1 MNKYKSLAMALAMAF
16 AFSACA
22 NTATVEKEETK
33 EEVKQE
39 EVKEE
44 TKEETSEEEKETENT
59 TDLASLTGEYEG
71 TAKGYGG
78 DINVKVTLEN
88 GEITAIDVEENET
101 GAVGTQGL
109 ERIKDQVIAQNT
121 TDLDNISGATISS
134 AALLSAVND
143 AIEKAGANP
152 EDLVAKED
160 SEERETEIT
169 TDTVIVGAG
178 GAGLTSA
185 IQLAQD
191 GKNVTVIEKAGIT
204 GGNSS
209 LASAGMNAAETKL
222 QKEEGVND
230 TVELFVE
237 DTMKGGHEINNR
249 ELVEKLAS
257 ESASAV
263 DWLEELGAP
272 LKQLKFSGGQTEM
285 RTHAPLNDEGKSM
298 PVGNYLVTKL
308 TAKAKELGVNIVYDA
323 KVEKV
328 LMEDGKATG
337 VEAIYKDGEKLTVKA
352 GAVIVA
358 TGGFGSNEELIVKY
372 NPELKGYVSTNAKSI
387 EGDAISFLEEIGANF
402 IDMDQIQIHPTVVQK
417 DGSLIS
423 EGLRGEGAILVN
435 QDGKRFVDEL
445 QTRDF
450 VSKEILSQKDPSA
463 FLIVDQA
470 MLDQS
475 ATIAKYYDKGLLTK
489 CDDYKAL
496 AELIG
501 TDEENIK
508 QTLENWIETV
518 KNNEDKE
525 FGRKGMD
532 ETKSDLSKAPY
543 YAVQIS
549 PGIHHTMG
557 GVEINTKSEVL
568 DKDGNVIPGLYAAGE
583 VTGGI
588 HGGNR
593 LGGNAIADI
602 VVFGRN
608 AAKNAEEYIGK

>member
-1 MNKYKSLAMALAMAF
+1 MNKYKSLAMALAMAM
-16 AFSACA
+16 AFSACG
-22 NTATVEKEETK
+22 NTATDTKEETK

-39 EVKEE
+39 EVKDE
-44 TKEETSEEEKETENT
+44 TSKEENEST
-59 TDLASLTGEYEG
+59 TDLATLTGDYEG

-78 DINVKVTLEN
+78 DINVKVSLEN
-88 GEITAIDVEENET
+88 GEIKAIDVDQKET
-101 GAVGTQGL
+101 EAVGGAGL
-109 ERIKDQVIAQNT
+109 ARIKDRVIAQNT

-134 AALLSAVND
+134 AAFLSAVND

-152 EDLVAKED
+152 ADLVAKED
-160 SEERETEIT
+160 KEGKETEIT

-178 GAGLTSA
+178 GAGLSAA
-185 IQLAQD
+185 IQMAQD
-191 GKNVTVIEKAGIT
+191 GRNVTVIEKAGIT

-230 TVELFVE
+230 TVDLFVE
-237 DTMKGGHEINNR
+237 DTMKGGHELNNR
-249 ELVEKLAS
+249 DLVEFLAKN
-257 ESASAV
+257 SADAV

-272 LKQLKFSGGQTEM
+272 LKQLKFAGGQSEM
-285 RTHAPLNDEGKSM
+285 RTHAPINDEGKSI
-298 PVGNYLVTKL
+298 PVGNYLVSKL
-308 TAKAKELGVNIVYDA
+308 TAKAKELGVSIVYDA
-323 KVEKV
+323 RVEKV
-328 LMEDGKATG
+328 LMEDGRAVG
-337 VEAIYKDGEKLTVKA
+337 VEATYKDGEKLTVNA

-358 TGGFGSNEELIVKY
+358 TGGFGSNQEMVEKY

-387 EGDAISFLEEIGANF
+387 EGDAISFLEEINANF

-463 FLIVDQA
+463 WLIVDQS
-470 MLDQS
+470 MFDQS
-475 ATIAKYYDKGLLTK
+475 ATIAKYFDKGLLTK

-496 AELIG
+496 ADLIG
-501 TDEENIK
+501 TDEETIK
-508 QTLENWIETV
+508 ETIEGWIEIV

-532 ETKSDLSKAPY
+532 ETRSDLSKAPY

-557 GVEINTKSEVL
+557 GVEVNTKSEVI
-568 DKDGNVIPGLYAAGE
+568 DKEGNTIPGLYAAGE

-588 HGGNR
+588 HGANR

-608 AAKNAEEYIGK
+608 AAKNAEEYITK

>member
-1 MNKYKSLAMALAMAF
+1 MNKYKSLAMALAMGL
-16 AFSACA
+16 AFSACG

-44 TKEETSEEEKETENT
+44 SIEETSEEGKEST
-59 TDLASLTGEYEG
+59 TDLGSLSGEYQG
-71 TAKGYGG
+71 SAKGYAG
-78 DINVKVTLEN
+78 DINVKVTMEN
-88 GEITAIDVEENET
+88 GEITAIDVEENESS
-101 GAVGTQGL
+101 AVGGAGI

-134 AALLSAVND
+134 AAFLSAVNN
-143 AIEKAGANP
+143 ALEEAGANP
-152 EDLVAKED
+152 EDLVAKE
-160 SEERETEIT
+160 SKEGRETEIT

-178 GAGLTSA
+178 GAGLSAA
-185 IQLAQD
+185 IQMAQD
-191 GKNVTVIEKAGIT
+191 GRNVTVIEKAGIT

-209 LASAGMNAAETKL
+209 LASAGMNAAESKL
-222 QKEEGVND
+222 QKEEGVPD

-237 DTMKGGHEINNR
+237 DTMKGGHELNKK
-249 ELVEKLAS
+249 ELVEVLAQN
-257 ESASAV
+257 SAEAV

-272 LKQLKFSGGQTEM
+272 LKQLKFAGGQTEM
-285 RTHAPLNDEGKSM
+285 RTHAPINDEGKSI
-298 PVGNYLVTKL
+298 PVGNYLVEKL
-308 TAKAKELGVNIVYDA
+308 TSKAKELGVSIVYDA
-323 KVEKV
+323 RVEKV
-328 LMEDGKATG
+328 LMEDGKAVG
-337 VEAIYKDGEKLTVKA
+337 VEASYKDGEKLTVNA
-352 GAVIVA
+352 GAVIVS
-358 TGGFGSNEELIVKY
+358 TGGFGSNQDMVVKY
-372 NPELKGYVSTNAKSI
+372 NKDLEGYVSTNAKSI
-387 EGDAISFLEEIGANF
+387 EGDAVGFLEEVGANF

-435 QDGKRFVDEL
+435 QDGKRFVNEL
-445 QTRDF
+445 ETRDF

-463 FLIVDQA
+463 WLIVDQA
-470 MLDQS
+470 MFGQS
-475 ATIAKYYDKGLLTK
+475 ATIAKYFDKGLLTK

-508 QTLENWIETV
+508 ETIENWIETV

-532 ETKSDLSKAPY
+532 ETRSDLSVAPY

-557 GVEINTKSEVL
+557 GVEVNTNSEVL
-568 DKDGNVIPGLYAAGE
+568 DKDGNPIPGLYAAGE

-588 HGGNR
+588 HGANR
-593 LGGNAIADI
+593 LGGNAVTDI

-608 AAKNAEEYIGK
+608 AAKHAEEYLTK

>member
-1 MNKYKSLAMALAMAF
+1 MNKYKTLAMTLAMIL

-22 NTATVEKEETK
+22 NTATVEKEEIK
-33 EEVKQE
+33 EEVKQ

-44 TKEETSEEEKETENT
+44 TKEETSDQEKEST
-59 TDLASLTGEYEG
+59 TDLGSLSGEYQG
-71 TAKGYGG
+71 SAKGYAG
-78 DINVKVTLEN
+78 DINVKVTMEN
-88 GEITAIDVEENET
+88 GEITAIDVEENESS
-101 GAVGTQGL
+101 AVGGAGI

-134 AALLSAVND
+134 AAFLSAVNN
-143 AIEKAGANP
+143 ALEEAGANP
-152 EDLVAKED
+152 EDLLAKE
-160 SEERETEIT
+160 SKEGRESEIT

-178 GAGLTSA
+178 GAGLSAA
-185 IQLAQD
+185 IQMAQD
-191 GKNVTVIEKAGIT
+191 GRNVTVIEKAGIT

-209 LASAGMNAAETKL
+209 LASAGMNAAESKL

-230 TVELFVE
+230 TVDLFVE
-237 DTMKGGHEINNR
+237 DTMKGGHDLNKK
-249 ELVEKLAS
+249 ELVEVLAQN
-257 ESASAV
+257 SAEAV

-272 LKQLKFSGGQTEM
+272 LKQLKFAGGQTEM
-285 RTHAPLNDEGKSM
+285 RTHAPINDEGKSI
-298 PVGNYLVTKL
+298 PVGNYLVEKL
-308 TAKAKELGVNIVYDA
+308 TAKAKELGVSIVYDA
-323 KVEKV
+323 RVEKV
-328 LMEDGKATG
+328 LMEEGRAVG
-337 VEAIYKDGEKLTVKA
+337 VEASYKDGEKLTVNA
-352 GAVIVA
+352 GAVIVSS
-358 TGGFGSNEELIVKY
+358 GGFGSNQDMVVKY
-372 NPELKGYVSTNAKSI
+372 NKDLEGYVSTNAKSI
-387 EGDAISFLEEIGANF
+387 EGDAVGFLEEVGANF

-445 QTRDF
+445 ETRDF

-463 FLIVDQA
+463 WLIVDQS
-470 MLDQS
+470 MFDQS
-475 ATIAKYYDKGLLTK
+475 ATIAKYFDKGLLTK
-489 CDDYKAL
+489 CDDYKTL

-501 TDEENIK
+501 TDEETIK
-508 QTLENWIETV
+508 ETIENWIEIV

-532 ETKSDLSKAPY
+532 ETRSDLSVAPY

-557 GVEINTKSEVL
+557 GVEVNTNSEVL
-568 DKDGNVIPGLYAAGE
+568 DKDGNPIPGLYAAGE

-588 HGGNR
+588 HGANR
-593 LGGNAIADI
+593 LGGNAVTDI

-608 AAKNAEEYIGK
+608 AAKHAEEYLTK

>member
-1 MNKYKSLAMALAMAF
+1 MNKYKSLAMALAMGL
-16 AFSACA
+16 AFSACG

-44 TKEETSEEEKETENT
+44 SIEETSEEGKEST
-59 TDLASLTGEYEG
+59 TDLGSLSGEYQG
-71 TAKGYGG
+71 SAKGYAG
-78 DINVKVTLEN
+78 DINVKVTMEN
-88 GEITAIDVEENET
+88 GEITAIDVEENESS
-101 GAVGTQGL
+101 AVGGAGI

-134 AALLSAVND
+134 AAFLSAVNN
-143 AIEKAGANP
+143 ALEEAGANP
-152 EDLVAKED
+152 EDLVAKE
-160 SEERETEIT
+160 SKEGRETEIT

-178 GAGLTSA
+178 GAGLSAA
-185 IQLAQD
+185 IQMAQD
-191 GKNVTVIEKAGIT
+191 GRNVTVIEKAGIT

-209 LASAGMNAAETKL
+209 LASAGMNAAESKL

-230 TVELFVE
+230 TVDLFVE
-237 DTMKGGHEINNR
+237 DTMKGGHDLNKK
-249 ELVEKLAS
+249 ELVEVLAQN
-257 ESASAV
+257 SAEAV

-272 LKQLKFSGGQTEM
+272 LKQLKFAGGQTEM
-285 RTHAPLNDEGKSM
+285 RTHAPINDEGKSI
-298 PVGNYLVTKL
+298 PVGNYLVEKL
-308 TAKAKELGVNIVYDA
+308 TAKAKELGVSIVYDA
-323 KVEKV
+323 RVEKV
-328 LMEDGKATG
+328 LMEDGKAVG
-337 VEAIYKDGEKLTVKA
+337 VEASYKDGEKLTVNA
-352 GAVIVA
+352 GAVIVS
-358 TGGFGSNEELIVKY
+358 TGGFGSNQDMVVKY
-372 NPELKGYVSTNAKSI
+372 NKDLEGYVSTNAKSI
-387 EGDAISFLEEIGANF
+387 EGDAVGFLEEVGANF

-463 FLIVDQA
+463 WLIVDQS
-470 MLDQS
+470 MFDQS
-475 ATIAKYYDKGLLTK
+475 ATIAKYFDKGLLTK

-501 TDEENIK
+501 TDEETIK
-508 QTLENWIETV
+508 ETIENWIETV

-532 ETKSDLSKAPY
+532 ETRSDMSVAPY

-557 GVEINTKSEVL
+557 GVEVNTNSEVL
-568 DKDGNVIPGLYAAGE
+568 DKDGNPIPGLYAAGE

-588 HGGNR
+588 HGANR
-593 LGGNAIADI
+593 LGGNAVTDI

-608 AAKNAEEYIGK
+608 AAKHAEEYLTK

>member
-1 MNKYKSLAMALAMAF
+1 MNKYKSLAMALAMGL
-16 AFSACA
+16 AFSACG

-39 EVKEE
+39 E
-44 TKEETSEEEKETENT
+44 TYEEEKEST
-59 TDLASLTGEYEG
+59 TDLGSLSGEYQG
-71 TAKGYGG
+71 SAKGYGG
-78 DINVKVTLEN
+78 DINVKVTMEN
-88 GEITAIDVEENET
+88 GEIKTIDVEENESS
-101 GAVGTQGL
+101 AVGGAGI

-134 AALLSAVND
+134 AAFLSAVNN
-143 AIEKAGANP
+143 ALEEAGANP
-152 EDLVAKED
+152 EDLVAKE
-160 SEERETEIT
+160 SKEGRETEIT

-178 GAGLTSA
+178 GAGLSAA
-185 IQLAQD
+185 IQMAQD
-191 GKNVTVIEKAGIT
+191 GRNVTVIEKAGIT

-209 LASAGMNAAETKL
+209 LASAGMNAAESKL
-222 QKEEGVND
+222 QKEEGVPD

-237 DTMKGGHEINNR
+237 DTMKGGHELNKR
-249 ELVEKLAS
+249 ELVEVLAQN
-257 ESASAV
+257 SADAI

-272 LKQLKFSGGQTEM
+272 LKQLKFAGGQTEM
-285 RTHAPLNDEGKSM
+285 RTHAPINDEGKSI
-298 PVGNYLVTKL
+298 PVGNYLVEKL
-308 TAKAKELGVNIVYDA
+308 TAKAKELGVSIVYDA
-323 KVEKV
+323 RVEKV
-328 LMEDGKATG
+328 LMEEGRAVG
-337 VEAIYKDGEKLTVKA
+337 VEASYKDGEKLTVNA
-352 GAVIVA
+352 GAVIVSS
-358 TGGFGSNEELIVKY
+358 GGFGSNQDMVVKY
-372 NPELKGYVSTNAKSI
+372 NKDLEGYVSTNAKSI
-387 EGDAISFLEEIGANF
+387 EGDAVGFLEEVGANF

-445 QTRDF
+445 ETRDF

-463 FLIVDQA
+463 WLIVDQS
-470 MLDQS
+470 MFDQS
-475 ATIAKYYDKGLLTK
+475 ATIAKYFDKGLLTK

-501 TDEENIK
+501 TDEETIK
-508 QTLENWIETV
+508 ETIENWIEIV

-532 ETKSDLSKAPY
+532 ETRSDLSVAPY

-557 GVEINTKSEVL
+557 GVEVNTNSEVL
-568 DKDGNVIPGLYAAGE
+568 DKEGNVIPGLYAAGE

-588 HGGNR
+588 HGANR
-593 LGGNAIADI
+593 LGGNAVTDI

-608 AAKNAEEYIGK
+608 AAKHAEEYLTK

>member
-1 MNKYKSLAMALAMAF
+1 MNKYKSLAMALAMAM
-16 AFSACA
+16 AFSACG
-22 NTATVEKEETK
+22 NTATDTKEETK

-39 EVKEE
+39 EVKDE
-44 TKEETSEEEKETENT
+44 TSKEENEST
-59 TDLASLTGEYEG
+59 TDLATLTGDYEG

-78 DINVKVTLEN
+78 DINVKVSLEN
-88 GEITAIDVEENET
+88 GEIKAIDVDQKET
-101 GAVGTQGL
+101 EAVGGAGL
-109 ERIKDQVIAQNT
+109 ARIKDMVIAQNT
-121 TDLDNISGATISS
+121 TDLDYISGATISS
-134 AALLSAVND
+134 AAFLSAVND

-152 EDLVAKED
+152 ADLVAKED
-160 SEERETEIT
+160 KEGKETEIT

-178 GAGLTSA
+178 GAGLSAA
-185 IQLAQD
+185 IQMAQD
-191 GKNVTVIEKAGIT
+191 GRNVTVIEKAGIT

-230 TVELFVE
+230 TVDLFVE
-237 DTMKGGHEINNR
+237 DTMKGGHELNNR
-249 ELVEKLAS
+249 DLVEFLAKN
-257 ESASAV
+257 SADAV

-272 LKQLKFSGGQTEM
+272 LKQLKFAGGQSEM
-285 RTHAPLNDEGKSM
+285 RTHAPINDEGKSI
-298 PVGNYLVTKL
+298 PVGNYLVSKL
-308 TAKAKELGVNIVYDA
+308 TAKAKELGVSIVYDA
-323 KVEKV
+323 RVEKV
-328 LMEDGKATG
+328 LMEDGRAVG
-337 VEAIYKDGEKLTVKA
+337 VEATYKDGEKLTVNA

-358 TGGFGSNEELIVKY
+358 TGGFGSNQEMVEKY
-372 NPELKGYVSTNAKSI
+372 NPDLKGYVSTNAKSI
-387 EGDAISFLEEIGANF
+387 EGDAISFLEEINANF

-463 FLIVDQA
+463 WLIVDQS
-470 MLDQS
+470 MFDQS
-475 ATIAKYYDKGLLTK
+475 ATIAKYFDKGLLTK

-496 AELIG
+496 ADLIG
-501 TDEENIK
+501 TDEETIK
-508 QTLENWIETV
+508 ETIEGWIEIV

-532 ETKSDLSKAPY
+532 ETRSDLSKAPY

-557 GVEINTKSEVL
+557 GVEVNTKSEVI
-568 DKDGNVIPGLYAAGE
+568 DKEGNAIPGLYAAGE

-588 HGGNR
+588 HGANR

-608 AAKNAEEYIGK
+608 AAKNAEEYITK

>member
-1 MNKYKSLAMALAMAF
+1 MNKYKSLAMALAMTMAL
-16 AFSACA
+16 SACA

-33 EEVKQE
+33 EEVK
-39 EVKEE
+39 EE
-44 TKEETSEEEKETENT
+44 TKEETSDQGEEST
-59 TDLASLTGEYEG
+59 TDLGSLSGDYEG

-78 DINVKVTLEN
+78 DINVKVTMEN

-101 GAVGTQGL
+101 GAVGGQGL
-109 ERIKDQVIAQNT
+109 ERIKDKVIAQNT

-134 AALLSAVND
+134 AAFLSAVND

-152 EDLVAKED
+152 ADLAAKED
-160 SEERETEIT
+160 KEGKETEIT

-178 GAGLTSA
+178 GAGLSAA
-185 IQLAQD
+185 IQMAQD
-191 GKNVTVIEKAGIT
+191 GRNVTVIEKAGIT

-230 TVELFVE
+230 TVELFIE

-249 ELVEKLAS
+249 DLVEFLAKN
-257 ESASAV
+257 SADAV

-272 LKQLKFSGGQTEM
+272 LKQLKFAGGQSEM
-285 RTHAPLNDEGKSM
+285 RTHAPINDEGKSI
-298 PVGNYLVTKL
+298 PVGNYLVSKL
-308 TAKAKELGVNIVYDA
+308 TAKAKELGVSIVYDA
-323 KVEKV
+323 RVEKV
-328 LMEDGKATG
+328 LMEDGRAVG
-337 VEAIYKDGEKLTVKA
+337 VEATYKDGEKLTVNA

-358 TGGFGSNEELIVKY
+358 TGGFGSNEELIEKY

-463 FLIVDQA
+463 WLIVDQS
-470 MLDQS
+470 MFDQS
-475 ATIAKYYDKGLLTK
+475 ATIAKYFDKGLLTK

-532 ETKSDLSKAPY
+532 ETRSDLSKAPY

-557 GVEINTKSEVL
+557 GVEVNTKSEVI
-568 DKDGNVIPGLYAAGE
+568 DKEGNTIPGLYAAGE

-588 HGGNR
+588 HGANR

-608 AAKNAEEYIGK
+608 AAKNAEEYITK

>member
-1 MNKYKSLAMALAMAF
+1 MNKYKTLAMALAMAMT
-16 AFSACA
+16 FSACG
-22 NTATVEKEETK
+22 NTATDTKEETK

-39 EVKEE
+39 EVKDE
-44 TKEETSEEEKETENT
+44 TSKEENEST
-59 TDLASLTGEYEG
+59 TDLATLTGDYEG

-78 DINVKVTLEN
+78 DINVKVSLEN
-88 GEITAIDVEENET
+88 GVIKAIDV
-101 GAVGTQGL
+101 
-109 ERIKDQVIAQNT
+109 DQ
-121 TDLDNISGATISS
+121 
-134 AALLSAVND
+134 
-143 AIEKAGANP
+143 K
-152 EDLVAKED
+152 
-160 SEERETEIT
+160 ETEA
-169 TDTVIVGAG
+169 VG
-178 GAGLTSA
+178 GAGLSAA
-185 IQLAQD
+185 IQMAQD
-191 GKNVTVIEKAGIT
+191 GRNVTVIEKAGIT

-230 TVELFVE
+230 TVDLFVE
-237 DTMKGGHEINNR
+237 DTMKGGHELNNR
-249 ELVEKLAS
+249 DLVEFLAKN
-257 ESASAV
+257 SADAV

-272 LKQLKFSGGQTEM
+272 LKQLKFAGGQSEM
-285 RTHAPLNDEGKSM
+285 RTHAPINDEGKSI
-298 PVGNYLVTKL
+298 PVGNYLVSKL
-308 TAKAKELGVNIVYDA
+308 TAKAKELGVSIVYDA
-323 KVEKV
+323 RVEKV
-328 LMEDGKATG
+328 LMEDGRAVG
-337 VEAIYKDGEKLTVKA
+337 VEATYKDGEKLTVNA

-358 TGGFGSNEELIVKY
+358 TGGFGSNQELVEKY
-372 NPELKGYVSTNAKSI
+372 NPELKGYVSTNANSI
-387 EGDAISFLEEIGANF
+387 EGDAISFLEEINANF

-463 FLIVDQA
+463 WLIVDQS
-470 MLDQS
+470 MFDQS
-475 ATIAKYYDKGLLTK
+475 ATIAKYFDKGLLTK

-496 AELIG
+496 ADLIG
-501 TDEENIK
+501 TDEETIK
-508 QTLENWIETV
+508 ETIEAWIEIV

-532 ETKSDLSKAPY
+532 ETRSDLSKAPY

-557 GVEINTKSEVL
+557 GVEVNTKSEVI
-568 DKDGNVIPGLYAAGE
+568 DKEGNAIPGLYAAGE

-588 HGGNR
+588 HGANR

-608 AAKNAEEYIGK
+608 AAKNAEEYITK

>member
-1 MNKYKSLAMALAMAF
+1 MNKYKSLAMALAMAM
-16 AFSACA
+16 ALSACG
-22 NTATVEKEETK
+22 NSATVEKEETK

-39 EVKEE
+39 E
-44 TKEETSEEEKETENT
+44 TTEEEKETENT
-59 TDLASLTGEYEG
+59 TDLSTLSGEFEG
-71 TAKGYGG
+71 SAKGYGG
-78 DINVKVTLEN
+78 DINVKVTMEN
-88 GEITAIDVEENET
+88 GQIKAIDVDEKET
-101 GAVGTQGL
+101 GAVGGAGI
-109 ERIKDQVIAQNT
+109 ERIKEEVIAKNT
-121 TDLDNISGATISS
+121 TDLDNVSGATISS
-134 AALLSAVND
+134 AAFLSAVNN
-143 AIEKAGANP
+143 AIKEVGANP
-152 EDLVAKED
+152 EDLVAKE
-160 SEERETEIT
+160 SKEGRETEIT

-178 GAGLTSA
+178 GAGLSAA
-185 IQLAQD
+185 IQMAQD

-230 TVELFVE
+230 SVELFVE
-237 DTMKGGHEINNR
+237 DTMKGGHELNNKD
-249 ELVEKLAS
+249 LVEILAKNS
-257 ESASAV
+257 SDAV

-272 LKQLKFSGGQTEM
+272 LKQLKFAGGQSEM
-285 RTHAPLNDEGKSM
+285 RTHAPVNDEGKSI
-298 PVGNYLVTKL
+298 PVGNYLVSKL

-323 KVEKV
+323 RVEKI
-328 LMEDGKATG
+328 LMENGKAVG
-337 VEAIYKDGEKLTVKA
+337 IEAIYKDGEKLTVNA

-358 TGGFGSNEELIVKY
+358 TGGFGSNQEMVEKY
-372 NPELKGYVSTNAKSI
+372 NPDLKGYVSTNAKSI
-387 EGDAISFLEEIGANF
+387 EGDAVGFLEEVGANF

-435 QDGKRFVDEL
+435 QDGKRFVNEL
-445 QTRDF
+445 ETRDF

-463 FLIVDQA
+463 WLIVDQS
-470 MLDQS
+470 MFDQS
-475 ATIAKYYDKGLLTK
+475 ATIAKYFDKGLLTK

-501 TDEENIK
+501 TDEETIK
-508 QTLENWIETV
+508 ETIENWIENV

-532 ETKSDLSKAPY
+532 ETRSDLSVAPY

-557 GVEINTKSEVL
+557 GVEVNTKSEVL
-568 DKDGNVIPGLYAAGE
+568 DKNGNPIPGLYAAGE

-588 HGGNR
+588 HGANR

-608 AAKNAEEYIGK
+608 AAKNAEDYITK

>member
-1 MNKYKSLAMALAMAF
+1 MNKYKSLAMALAMGL
-16 AFSACA
+16 AFSACG

-44 TKEETSEEEKETENT
+44 SIEETSEEGKEST
-59 TDLASLTGEYEG
+59 TDLGSLSGEYQG
-71 TAKGYGG
+71 SAKGYAG
-78 DINVKVTLEN
+78 DINVKVTMEN
-88 GEITAIDVEENET
+88 GEITAIDVEENESS
-101 GAVGTQGL
+101 AVGGAGI

-134 AALLSAVND
+134 AAFLSAVNN
-143 AIEKAGANP
+143 ALEEAGANP
-152 EDLVAKED
+152 EDLVAKE
-160 SEERETEIT
+160 SKEGRETEIT

-178 GAGLTSA
+178 GAGLSAA
-185 IQLAQD
+185 IQMAQD
-191 GKNVTVIEKAGIT
+191 GRNVTVIEKAGIT

-209 LASAGMNAAETKL
+209 LASAGMNAAESKL

-230 TVELFVE
+230 TVDLFVE
-237 DTMKGGHEINNR
+237 DTMKGGHDLNKK
-249 ELVEKLAS
+249 ELVEVLAQN
-257 ESASAV
+257 SAEAV

-272 LKQLKFSGGQTEM
+272 LKQLKFAGGQTEM
-285 RTHAPLNDEGKSM
+285 RTHAPINDEGKSI
-298 PVGNYLVTKL
+298 PVGNYLVEKL
-308 TAKAKELGVNIVYDA
+308 TAKAKELGVSIVYDA
-323 KVEKV
+323 RVEKV
-328 LMEDGKATG
+328 LMEDGKAVG
-337 VEAIYKDGEKLTVKA
+337 VEASYKDGEKLTVNA
-352 GAVIVA
+352 GAVIVS
-358 TGGFGSNEELIVKY
+358 TGGFGSNQDMVVKY
-372 NPELKGYVSTNAKSI
+372 NKDLEGYVSTNAKSI
-387 EGDAISFLEEIGANF
+387 EGDAVGFLEEVGANF

-445 QTRDF
+445 ETRDF

-463 FLIVDQA
+463 WLIVDQA
-470 MLDQS
+470 MFDQS
-475 ATIAKYYDKGLLTK
+475 ATIAKYFDKGLLTK

-508 QTLENWIETV
+508 ETIENWIETV

-532 ETKSDLSKAPY
+532 ETRSDLSVAPY

-557 GVEINTKSEVL
+557 GVEVNTNSEVL
-568 DKDGNVIPGLYAAGE
+568 DKEGNVIPGLYAAGE

-588 HGGNR
+588 HGANR
-593 LGGNAIADI
+593 LGGNAVTDI

-608 AAKNAEEYIGK
+608 AAKHAEEYLTK

>member
-1 MNKYKSLAMALAMAF
+1 MNKYKTLAMALAMAM
-16 AFSACA
+16 AFSACG
-22 NTATVEKEETK
+22 NTATDTKEETK

-39 EVKEE
+39 EVKDE
-44 TKEETSEEEKETENT
+44 TSKEENEST
-59 TDLASLTGEYEG
+59 TDLATLTGDYEG

-78 DINVKVTLEN
+78 DINVKVSLEN
-88 GEITAIDVEENET
+88 GEIKAIDVDQKET
-101 GAVGTQGL
+101 EAVGGAGL
-109 ERIKDQVIAQNT
+109 ARIKDMVIAQNT
-121 TDLDNISGATISS
+121 TDLDYISGATISS
-134 AALLSAVND
+134 AAFLSAVND

-152 EDLVAKED
+152 ADLVAKED
-160 SEERETEIT
+160 KEGKETEIT

-178 GAGLTSA
+178 GAGLSAA
-185 IQLAQD
+185 IQMAQD
-191 GKNVTVIEKAGIT
+191 GRNVTVIEKAGIT

-230 TVELFVE
+230 TVDLFVE
-237 DTMKGGHEINNR
+237 DTMKGGHELNNR
-249 ELVEKLAS
+249 DLVEFLA
-257 ESASAV
+257 ENSADAV

-272 LKQLKFSGGQTEM
+272 LKQLKFSGGQSEM
-285 RTHAPLNDEGKSM
+285 RTHAPINDEGKSI
-298 PVGNYLVTKL
+298 PVGNYLVSKL
-308 TAKAKELGVNIVYDA
+308 TAKAKELGVSIVYDA
-323 KVEKV
+323 RVEKV
-328 LMEDGKATG
+328 LMEDGRAVG
-337 VEAIYKDGEKLTVKA
+337 VEATYKDGEKLTVNA

-358 TGGFGSNEELIVKY
+358 TGGFGSNQEMVEKY

-387 EGDAISFLEEIGANF
+387 EGDAISFLEEINANF

-463 FLIVDQA
+463 WLIVDQS
-470 MLDQS
+470 MFDQS
-475 ATIAKYYDKGLLTK
+475 ATIAKYFDKGLLTK

-496 AELIG
+496 ADLIG
-501 TDEENIK
+501 TDEETIK
-508 QTLENWIETV
+508 ETIEGWIEIV

-532 ETKSDLSKAPY
+532 ETRSDLSKAPY

-557 GVEINTKSEVL
+557 GVEVNTKSEVI
-568 DKDGNVIPGLYAAGE
+568 DKEGNTIPGLYAAGE

-588 HGGNR
+588 HGANR

-608 AAKNAEEYIGK
+608 AAKNAEEYITK

>member
-1 MNKYKSLAMALAMAF
+1 MNKYKSLAMALAMTMAL
-16 AFSACA
+16 SACA
-22 NTATVEKEETK
+22 NTAIVEKEETK

-44 TKEETSEEEKETENT
+44 TKEETSDQGEEST
-59 TDLASLTGEYEG
+59 TDLGSLSGDYEG

-78 DINVKVTLEN
+78 DINVKVTMEN

-101 GAVGTQGL
+101 GAVGGQGL

-134 AALLSAVND
+134 AAFLSAVND

-152 EDLVAKED
+152 ADLVAKED
-160 SEERETEIT
+160 KEGKETEIT

-185 IQLAQD
+185 IQMAQD

-230 TVELFVE
+230 TVDLFVE
-237 DTMKGGHEINNR
+237 DTMKGGHELNNR
-249 ELVEKLAS
+249 DLVEFLAKN
-257 ESASAV
+257 SADAV

-272 LKQLKFSGGQTEM
+272 LKQLKFAGGQSEM
-285 RTHAPLNDEGKSM
+285 RTHAPINDEGKSI
-298 PVGNYLVTKL
+298 PVGNYLVSKL
-308 TAKAKELGVNIVYDA
+308 TAKAKELGVSIVYDA
-323 KVEKV
+323 RVEKV
-328 LMEDGKATG
+328 LMEDGRAVG
-337 VEAIYKDGEKLTVKA
+337 VEATYKDGEKLTVNA

-358 TGGFGSNEELIVKY
+358 TGGFGSNEELIEKY

-463 FLIVDQA
+463 WLIVDQS
-470 MLDQS
+470 MFDQS
-475 ATIAKYYDKGLLTK
+475 ATIAKYFDKGLLTK

-496 AELIG
+496 ADLIG
-501 TDEENIK
+501 TEEETIK
-508 QTLENWIETV
+508 ETIEGWIEIV
-518 KNNEDKE
+518 KNNEDME

-532 ETKSDLSKAPY
+532 ETRSDLSKAPY

-557 GVEINTKSEVL
+557 GVEVNTKSEVI
-568 DKDGNVIPGLYAAGE
+568 DKEGNTIPGLYAAGE

-588 HGGNR
+588 HGANR

-608 AAKNAEEYIGK
+608 AAKNAEEYITK

>member
-1 MNKYKSLAMALAMAF
+1 MNKYKSIAMALAMTMAL
-16 AFSACA
+16 ASCG
-22 NTATVEKEETK
+22 NTATKTKEESK

-44 TKEETSEEEKETENT
+44 TSKDEKETEST
-59 TDLASLTGEYEG
+59 TELGTLSGEYEG
-71 TAKGYGG
+71 SAQGYGG
-78 DINVKVTLEN
+78 DINVKVSMEN

-101 GAVGTQGL
+101 GAVGGQGL
-109 ERIKDQVIAQNT
+109 KRIKDKVIAQNT
-121 TDLDNISGATISS
+121 TDLDNISGATVSS
-134 AALLSAVND
+134 AAFLSAVND

-160 SEERETEIT
+160 KEGRESEIT

-178 GAGLTSA
+178 GAGLSAA
-185 IQLAQD
+185 IQMAQD
-191 GKNVTVIEKAGIT
+191 GRNVTVIEKAGIT

-230 TVELFVE
+230 SVELFVE
-237 DTMKGGHEINNR
+237 DTMKGGHNINNKD
-249 ELVEKLAS
+249 LVEILAKNS
-257 ESASAV
+257 SDAV

-272 LKQLKFSGGQTEM
+272 LKQLKFAGGQSEM
-285 RTHAPLNDEGKSM
+285 RTHAPINDEGKSI
-298 PVGNYLVTKL
+298 PVGDYLVQKL
-308 TAKAKELGVNIVYDA
+308 TEKAKELGVSIVYDA
-323 KVEKV
+323 RVDKV
-328 LMEDGKATG
+328 LMEDGRAVG
-337 VEAIYKDGEKLTVKA
+337 VEASYKDGEKLKVNA

-358 TGGFGSNEELIVKY
+358 TGGFGSNQDMVVKY
-372 NPELKGYVSTNAKSI
+372 NKDLEGYVSTNANSI
-387 EGDAISFLEEIGANF
+387 EGDAVEFLEEVGANF

-435 QDGKRFVDEL
+435 QDGKRFVNEL
-445 QTRDF
+445 ETRDF
-450 VSKEILSQKDPSA
+450 VSKEILGQKDPSA
-463 FLIVDQA
+463 WLIVDQS
-470 MLDQS
+470 MMDQS
-475 ATIAKYYDKGLLTK
+475 ATIAKYFDKGLLTK

-496 AELIG
+496 ADLIG
-501 TDEENIK
+501 TDEETIK
-508 QTLENWIETV
+508 ETIEGWIETV

-525 FGRKGMD
+525 FGREGMD
-532 ETKSDLSKAPY
+532 ETRSDLSVAPY

-557 GVEINTKSEVL
+557 GVEVNTNSEVV
-568 DKDGNVIPGLYAAGE
+568 DKDGNPIPGLYAVGE

-588 HGGNR
+588 HGANR

-608 AAKNAEEYIGK
+608 AAKHAEDYLTN